1 MLFHVSIDARD
12 PQRVASVIA
21 ELFGDGRAV
30 PFPPVAKGSWLA
42 MARDE
47 RSTAV
52 EVYPRGTVLRRWD
65 DESDGGGFHDDRAAA
80 LPGSATHFAMATRL
94 EAEQVFEIAA
104 REGWPA
110 KYFKRGGPA
119 GFGLIEVWIEGE
131 HMIEVLTDEMQAE
144 YLAATE
150 PGRWEET
157 LERAGELLGA

>member
-12 PQRVASVIA
+12 PRQVATVLA
-21 ELFGDGRAV
+21 ELFGDGEAV
-30 PFPPVAKGSWLA
+30 PFPPVTKGAWIA

-65 DESDGGGFHDDRAAA
+65 ERHDGGGFYDARAEA
-80 LPGSATHFAMATRL
+80 LPGSSTHFAMATRL
-94 EAEQVFEIAA
+94 TEEQVFAIAE

-131 HMIEVLTDEMQAE
+131 HMVEVLTGEMQAE
-144 YLAATE
+144 YLAATVPE
-150 PGRWEET
+150 QWKKT
-157 LERAGELLGA
+157 LERAGQILG